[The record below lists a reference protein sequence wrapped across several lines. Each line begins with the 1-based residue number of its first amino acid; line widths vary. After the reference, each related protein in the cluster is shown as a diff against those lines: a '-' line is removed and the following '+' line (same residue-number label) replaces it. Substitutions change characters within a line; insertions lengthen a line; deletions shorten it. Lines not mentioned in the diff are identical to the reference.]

1 MKRLSPGVRFLLG
14 FITFLLCLVLFV
26 TAFAG
31 ILASNIVNILSS
43 EDNLENLLRQVLFV
57 DMRHPV
63 STRNAP
69 AGGAP
74 ALRQLPVK
82 TLSPADL
89 KLSEQQTASSMV
101 EWIYGALAEDF
112 GDELNVDLET
122 VKEFVERSTLDDF
135 LVEKGAD
142 LFNDLYTGENTV
154 TLGADEIREKLEE
167 NADLIE
173 EYFGVPIDEQVIA
186 DVTATIEE
194 NEYVDRLENE
204 GILNVILNP
213 ESTDSPDGM
222 NNPNSADT
230 QQIIDLARKALAAQT
245 LWLFVG
251 AILVL
256 MLLILLVNMKQIWV
270 GMRKIGITLMCAA
283 VPFIILTVAVWVI
296 PAGWSKTFHLPEIIE
311 IVIREIVN
319 LNYIICFSVFAFGLL
334 MVIGGII
341 VYCIAR
347 RKYKKAQEQK
357 KLEEKLLNE
366 IPMPE
371 VKFVAEDE
379 AAEEEAEEEEAEEE
393 EAPIEEEDT
402 DEEAS
407 EEEIAEEEA
416 DEAASEEE
424 PAEEEAEEET
434 SEEETAEEETAEETV

>member
-26 TAFAG
+26 TTFAG
-31 ILASNIVNILSS
+31 ILASNVVNILSS
-43 EDNLENLLRQVLFV
+43 QDNLENLLRQVLFV

-69 AGGAP
+69 VGGAP

-89 KLSEQQTASSMV
+89 KLSDQQTASSMV

-142 LFNDLYTGENTV
+142 LLNDLYTGESTV
-154 TLGADEIREKLEE
+154 TLGADEIKEKLEE

-173 EYFGVPIDEQVIA
+173 EYFGVPIDEQVIT
-186 DVTATIEE
+186 DVTATIEN

-204 GILNVILNP
+204 GILNVIMNP

-230 QQIIDLARKALAAQT
+230 QQIIDLARKALATQT
-245 LWLFVG
+245 LWLFVS

-256 MLLILLVNMKQIWV
+256 MLLILLTNMKQIWV

-283 VPFIILTVAVWVI
+283 VPFIILTVAIWVI

-334 MVIGGII
+334 MVIGGAI

-357 KLEEKLLNE
+357 KIEEKLLNE

-371 VKFVAEDE
+371 VKFVAEEEAAEDE
-379 AAEEEAEEEEAEEE
+379 AVEDAAEEETDAEET
-393 EAPIEEEDT
+393 PVEEEDT

-424 PAEEEAEEET
+424 TADEEIAEKET
-434 SEEETAEEETAEETV
+434 SEEEASETV

>member
-26 TAFAG
+26 TTFAG
-31 ILASNIVNILSS
+31 ILASNVVNILSS
-43 EDNLENLLRQVLFV
+43 QDNLENLLRQVLFV

-69 AGGAP
+69 VGGAP

-89 KLSEQQTASSMV
+89 KLSDQQTASSMV

-142 LFNDLYTGENTV
+142 LLNDLYTGESTV
-154 TLGADEIREKLEE
+154 TLGADEIKEKLEE

-173 EYFGVPIDEQVIA
+173 EYFGVPIDEQVIT
-186 DVTATIEE
+186 DVTATIEN

-204 GILNVILNP
+204 GILNVIMNP

-222 NNPNSADT
+222 KNPNSADT
-230 QQIIDLARKALAAQT
+230 QQIIDLARKALATQT
-245 LWLFVG
+245 LWLFVS

-256 MLLILLVNMKQIWV
+256 MLLILLTNMKQIWV

-283 VPFIILTVAVWVI
+283 VPFIILTVAILVI

-334 MVIGGII
+334 MVIGGAI

-357 KLEEKLLNE
+357 KIEEKLLNE

-371 VKFVAEDE
+371 VKFVAEEEAAEDE
-379 AAEEEAEEEEAEEE
+379 AVEDAAEEETDAEET
-393 EAPIEEEDT
+393 PVEEEDT

-424 PAEEEAEEET
+424 TADEEIAEKET
-434 SEEETAEEETAEETV
+434 SEEEASETV

>member
-1 MKRLSPGVRFLLG
+1 MKQLSPGVRFLLG

-26 TAFAG
+26 TTFAG
-31 ILASNIVNILSS
+31 ILASNVVNILSS
-43 EDNLENLLRQVLFV
+43 QDNLENLLRQVLFV
-57 DMRHPV
+57 DMRQRV
-63 STRNAP
+63 STQRAP
-69 AGGAP
+69 VGGAP

-101 EWIYGALAEDF
+101 DWIYGALAEDF

-142 LFNDLYTGENTV
+142 LLNDLYTGESTV
-154 TLGADEIREKLEE
+154 TLGAEEIREKLEE

-173 EYFGVPIDEQVIA
+173 EYFGVPIDEQVIT
-186 DVTATIEE
+186 DVTSTIEE

-204 GILNVILNP
+204 GILNVIMNP
-213 ESTDSPDGM
+213 ESTGSSEGM
-222 NNPNSADT
+222 NNPNSVDA
-230 QQIIDLARKALAAQT
+230 QQIVDIARKALATQT
-245 LWLFVG
+245 IWLFIA
-251 AILVL
+251 AIIILIG
-256 MLLILLVNMKQIWV
+256 LILLTNMKQIWV

-283 VPFIILTVAVWVI
+283 VPYVILTVAVWAV
-296 PAGWSKTFHLPEIIE
+296 PAGWSKTFQLPEIIE
-311 IVIREIVN
+311 IVVREIFN
-319 LNYIICFSVFAFGLL
+319 LNYMICFGVFAFGLI

-371 VKFVAEDE
+371 VNFVVEDE
-379 AAEEEAEEEEAEEE
+379 AAEEEAESE
-393 EAPIEEEDT
+393 EAPAEEEDT

-407 EEEIAEEEA
+407 EEEIEEEEA

-424 PAEEEAEEET
+424 PAEEETEEET
-434 SEEETAEEETAEETV
+434 SEEESTEEETAEETV